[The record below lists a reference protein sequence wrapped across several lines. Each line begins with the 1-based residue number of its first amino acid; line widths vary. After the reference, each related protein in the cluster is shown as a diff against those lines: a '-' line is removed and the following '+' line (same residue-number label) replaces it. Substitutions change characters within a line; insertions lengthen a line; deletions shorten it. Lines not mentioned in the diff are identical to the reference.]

1 VRNTTDQELEPEYE
15 RTFSAEDAKF
25 YKGYVPEAKAKPRRK
40 KARLGKK
47 VRTKATAKKGS

>member
-1 VRNTTDQELEPEYE
+1 MRNTTDQELEPEYE